1 MGDERPSR
9 QAALPGVDAAHAYVV
24 DRALCPAPVGPVGL
38 ELEGHL
44 VDRRD
49 LLRRP
54 SWDEVSRLVSQIGDL
69 PHASAIS
76 VEPGGQLELSTKPAP
91 DLSGAVA
98 ALRDDERVLQRL
110 LRDQR
115 YGLAFLGLDPVRP
128 GELMNPAPR
137 YAAMTRY
144 FDRNRCGPAGR
155 LIMTSSAGL
164 QLNLEA
170 GLRDRW
176 KQRLGRISRL
186 GPLLGAMS
194 ACSPMAAGDSSGWS
208 SMRQEG
214 WAAIDPARTAPVGFD
229 ADPAAAWAHYALSA
243 PVMMI
248 RLESEPTDGS
258 AATKHAPGGIA
269 EPPPGLSFADWV
281 RTPDRVG
288 RPPTSTDLDYHL
300 TTLFPPIRPRG
311 YLELRFLD
319 AVADVAVARAG
330 CHRRHALRSS
340 DRIRSGCRADRTSCT
355 LVAARRRDRAG
366 RPGAAPG
373 RRGLRRHRRRPL
385 SERPSR
391 RRHRLRPAAVG
402 QSNAR

>member
-1 MGDERPSR
+1 
-9 QAALPGVDAAHAYVV
+9 
-24 DRALCPAPVGPVGL
+24 
-38 ELEGHL
+38 
-44 VDRRD
+44 
-49 LLRRP
+49 
-54 SWDEVSRLVSQIGDL
+54 
-69 PHASAIS
+69 
-76 VEPGGQLELSTKPAP
+76 
-91 DLSGAVA
+91 
-98 ALRDDERVLQRL
+98 VLQRL

-269 EPPPGLSFADWV
+269 DPPPGLSFADWV

-288 RPPTSTDLDYHL
+288 RPPTTTDLDYHL

-319 AVADVAVARAG
+319 AVPMSLWPGLAAIVGTLCDHPTASDRAAELIEPLAPSWQHAAEIGLGDPELHRVAVACADIAVDH
-330 CHRRHALRSS
+330 CPNDL
-340 DRIRSGCRADRTSCT
+340 RADATAYAQLLSVSRTPGDR
-355 LVAARRRDRAG
+355 LRNAAGGD
-366 RPGAAPG
+366 G
-373 RRGLRRHRRRPL
+373 RRILEEAL
-385 SERPSR
+385 D
-391 RRHRLRPAAVG
+391 A
-402 QSNAR
+402 